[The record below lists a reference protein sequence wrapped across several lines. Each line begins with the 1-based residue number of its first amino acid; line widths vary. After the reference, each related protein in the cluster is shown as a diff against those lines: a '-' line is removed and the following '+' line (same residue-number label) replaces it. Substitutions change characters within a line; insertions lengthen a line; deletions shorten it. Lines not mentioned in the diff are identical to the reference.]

1 MKIVVTGCSGFIGFH
16 LCFKLTH
23 NKKNFIYG
31 IDNMN
36 NYYDTNLKKD
46 RLKILK
52 QKKNFSFNKINI
64 NNYSKLKKFFND
76 IKVDVIINL
85 AAQAGVRYSIYNSKS
100 YLDANINGFY
110 NILEISKNL
119 KIKHLIY
126 ASSSSV
132 YGDKNKFPIKEKDNT
147 NNPLSFYA
155 ASKKMNEIMAY
166 SYSNIHNLPTSGL
179 RFFTVYGP
187 YGRPDMSLYKFV
199 DGISKNKKINV
210 FNYGNH
216 ERDFTYVDDVVEIIE
231 KLITKKPAGK
241 VPYKIFNI
249 SSGKP
254 KKLKTYI
261 RIIEKILGKKSKK
274 NYLNMQLGD
283 VKKTHGESKLVKKL
297 VNKKNF
303 TKFEIGIEKYIKWY
317 KDYYLN
323 E

>member
-1 MKIVVTGCSGFIGFH
+1 
-16 LCFKLTH
+16 
-23 NKKNFIYG
+23 
-31 IDNMN
+31 
-36 NYYDTNLKKD
+36 
-46 RLKILK
+46 
-52 QKKNFSFNKINI
+52 
-64 NNYSKLKKFFND
+64 
-76 IKVDVIINL
+76 
-85 AAQAGVRYSIYNSKS
+85 
-100 YLDANINGFY
+100 
-110 NILEISKNL
+110 
-119 KIKHLIY
+119 
-126 ASSSSV
+126 
-132 YGDKNKFPIKEKDNT
+132 
-147 NNPLSFYA
+147 
-155 ASKKMNEIMAY
+155 
-166 SYSNIHNLPTSGL
+166 
-179 RFFTVYGP
+179 
-187 YGRPDMSLYKFV
+187 MSLYKFV